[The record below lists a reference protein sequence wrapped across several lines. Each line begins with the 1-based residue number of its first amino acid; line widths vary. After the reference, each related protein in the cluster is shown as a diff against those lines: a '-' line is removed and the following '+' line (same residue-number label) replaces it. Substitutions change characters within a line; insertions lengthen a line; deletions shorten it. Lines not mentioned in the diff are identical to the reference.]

1 VAGAAANQPITAPAA
16 PGAGGPAI
24 SANSTSAL
32 DETRTFDVGRTI
44 TKTVARG
51 GRITKLSVAV
61 LIDGKDGQ
69 PRPDEEIAALKEL
82 ASKAV
87 GFDAAR
93 GDQLE
98 ISSQVFT
105 KSTEVF
111 EPQAAPPEKSKIP
124 VPIWFGPAALGALTL
139 LLLMWLLRGTKPA
152 PAPAQPLLKAG
163 ESVAALEAVLQG
175 NQLPPPPQLPVGP
188 DGQPVAQYEST
199 PDPNLSLRDRAR
211 ELVGKDPNR
220 AALLLRAWIS
230 ADEVSDG

>member
-1 VAGAAANQPITAPAA
+1 M
-16 PGAGGPAI
+16 
-24 SANSTSAL
+24 
-32 DETRTFDVGRTI
+32 
-44 TKTVARG
+44 
-51 GRITKLSVAV
+51 
-61 LIDGKDGQ
+61 
-69 PRPDEEIAALKEL
+69 
-82 ASKAV
+82 

-105 KSTEVF
+105 KSSEVF

-139 LLLMWLLRGTKPA
+139 LLLVGLLRGRRPIA
-152 PAPAQPLLKAG
+152 PARAPQQQQQPLLRGG

-175 NQLPPPPQLPVGP
+175 NQLPPAPQIPLGP
-188 DGQPVAQYEST
+188 DGQPVPIYAQT

-211 ELVGKDPNR
+211 ELVGQDPNR